1 MELSMVKIKV
11 HSRNDIIKA
20 YLRGLGYGIDVDI
33 SKLFTAYTSLNEQED
48 ISKAFDDIIY
58 NKAKK
63 VFSKDLSKVQ
73 SVALYKALFIEGKNA
88 EKYGIDALLPDFT
101 KADEYFKNSAFSV
114 FPYYRVSVIPTH
126 EIDPFALHQ

>member
-1 MELSMVKIKV
+1 MVKIKV

-20 YLRGLGYGIDVDI
+20 YLRGLGYGADIDI
-33 SKLFTAYTSLNEQED
+33 SKLLTAYTSLNEQED

-63 VFSKDLSKVQ
+63 VFSKDLSKMQ
-73 SVALYKALFIEGKNA
+73 LVALYKALFIEGKNA
-88 EKYGIDALLPDFT
+88 EKYGIDALLPDFN

-114 FPYYRVSVIPTH
+114 VPYYKVSVIPTQKI
-126 EIDPFALHQ
+126 EPFTLHK

>member
-1 MELSMVKIKV
+1 MVKIKV

-20 YLRGLGYGIDVDI
+20 YLRGLGYGVDVDI
-33 SKLFTAYTSLNEQED
+33 SKLLTAYTSLNEQED

-63 VFSKDLSKVQ
+63 VFSKNLSKMQ

-101 KADEYFKNSAFSV
+101 KTDEYFKNSAFTV
-114 FPYYRVSVIPTH
+114 VPYYKVSVIPTQKI
-126 EIDPFALHQ
+126 EPIALHK